1 MNGNYEI
8 ENTRHNHLGRSVA
21 ISPDGLTIAATARHN
36 FQPTYIKIW
45 EWNGIDDWEEK
56 GQQPLQGNSGGREIY
71 DVVSFS
77 YDGNLFCTLC

>member
-8 ENTRHNHLGRSVA
+8 ESRRHNHLGRSVA

-56 GQQPLQGNSGGREIY
+56 GQRLKARERNNRDIY

-77 YDGNLFCTLC
+77 YDGNSFCTLC